1 MDLCLS
7 GAGVT
12 FRPGC
17 SIRGLLITRHLPL
30 KRARKGTSVTTISG
44 STITELFASAVRL
57 TIDGEKVSPR
67 GMDTRELLDVRLLL
81 GDPRARLLYAPPG
94 RVLNAAFAVAETVWI
109 LSGSD
114 APWIYEF
121 NSQLRQYAEDDGILR
136 GAYGPRMRCWDGHV
150 DQLAHALAT
159 LQGDPDSRRAVIQ
172 LYDPARDAGGHRDV
186 PCTLGYRFHLRQ
198 GRLHMATTMRSQDL
212 WTGLPY
218 DIFAATTLHELMAG
232 WLGAELG
239 DYHHHVDSLHLYE
252 RDLDKAVTVLQ
263 PDTAAGK
270 LPSLETPW
278 EGFDALLA
286 DVRSGR
292 RVHHS
297 GWDTMAAVLASY
309 QQWKRGHREVAVRSA
324 EGIGGPLG
332 EGLRAWYAA
341 LQSRGESAP
350 LAR

>member
-1 MDLCLS
+1 M
-7 GAGVT
+7 
-12 FRPGC
+12 
-17 SIRGLLITRHLPL
+17 
-30 KRARKGTSVTTISG
+30 TTITG
-44 STITELFASAVRL
+44 GTLNELFASAVRL
-57 TIDGEKVSPR
+57 TIDGDKVSPR
-67 GMDTRELLDVRLLL
+67 GMETRELLDVRLLL
-81 GDPRARLLYAPPG
+81 EEPRARLLHAPPG
-94 RVLNAAFAVAETVWI
+94 RVLNTAFAVAETVWI

-121 NSQLRQYAEDDGILR
+121 NGQLRQYAEDDGILR
-136 GAYGPRMRCWDGHV
+136 GAYGPRMRCWDGSV
-150 DQLAHALAT
+150 DQLALALST

-186 PCTLGYRFHLRQ
+186 PCTLGYRFHLRH

-239 DYHHHVDSLHLYE
+239 EYHHHVDSLHVYE
-252 RDLDKAVTVLQ
+252 RDLDKVIAVL
-263 PDTAAGK
+263 DAAVASPGK

-292 RVHHS
+292 TVGHP
-297 GWDTMAAVLASY
+297 GWDIMSAVLASY
-309 QQWKRGHREVAVRSA
+309 QQWKRGNRDAAVRSA
-324 EGIGGPLG
+324 EDVGGLLG
-332 EGLRAWYAA
+332 EGLCAWYDV
-341 LQSRGESAP
+341 LRSR
-350 LAR
+350 